1 MLRPTLARLY
11 ATSKKATPPISIA
24 GPSTAVAANS
34 TVGSAPSPPT
44 ESSVE
49 SSTHGRWGRPH
60 IHNPYYKKQAS
71 LAQARSRPLAVRLR
85 RAQRYAQQ
93 IGLPPSTDKKPT
105 RRLELDEFLRRDE
118 ERPKNIRIPRIRGM
132 TVAYHK
138 GKPYTVKVEGQKVY
152 LPNITFR
159 LMRNYTPPGQPYNP
173 WQATFR
179 IPKNLTKT
187 DIRSYLSA
195 VYGVQTTYIRT
206 DNYSAELG
214 RRPTADSTPSIASY
228 KRAIVGL
235 VEPFYYPLRL
245 EDMEPER
252 RERREAEIEEKLQ
265 VKMLQEVQIV
275 DMQNQKAVQ
284 LMPKNWA
291 SSTYWTKE
299 VNPTRAKILKRAA
312 EKRMR
317 RETLV
322 SQQVDKWR
330 QQRAAGE
337 TITVATPRKVGNEPP
352 VAPEKNDVTEVV

>member
-11 ATSKKATPPISIA
+11 ASAKLPTPVA
-24 GPSTAVAANS
+24 GSSTAAAA
-34 TVGSAPSPPT
+34 VGSSSSSSSSPSPP
-44 ESSVE
+44 E

-60 IHNPYYKKQAS
+60 VHNPFYKKQAS

-85 RAQRYAQQ
+85 RAQRYAQEK
-93 IGLPPSTDKKPT
+93 GLPPSSDKKPA

-118 ERPKNIRIPRIRGM
+118 ERPKNIRIPRVRGM

-138 GKPYTVKVEGQKVY
+138 GKPYTVKVEGQKIY
-152 LPNITFR
+152 LPNIVFR

-179 IPKNLTKT
+179 ISKNLTKT
-187 DIRSYLSA
+187 DIRSYLMA

-206 DNYSAELG
+206 DNYRAELSRAG
-214 RRPTADSTPSIASY
+214 RSVNDSNPSVASY
-228 KRAIVGL
+228 KRAVVGL

-245 EDMEPER
+245 EDMEPDR

-265 VKMLQEVQIV
+265 VKTFQELRIV
-275 DMQNQKAVQ
+275 DFQNQKLRT
-284 LMPKNWA
+284 LMPKSYA
-291 SSTYWTKE
+291 PETYWTTE
-299 VNPTRAKILKRAA
+299 VTPSRAKILKQVA
-312 EKRMR
+312 ERRMR

-322 SQQVDKWR
+322 AQQVDKWR

-337 TITVATPRKVGNEPP
+337 PITVAIPQKIGDEPP
-352 VAPEKNDVTEVV
+352 VAPEKSNVPDLV